1 MLVVLWLVEFPENH
15 TLIFIIIIIIIIVS
29 KILRLIIITTIINT
43 VELSSGESEDPVRL
57 YGIQYVVLQ

>member
-15 TLIFIIIIIIIIVS
+15 TLIFIIIIIIVS

>member
-15 TLIFIIIIIIIIVS
+15 TLIFIIIIIIIVS